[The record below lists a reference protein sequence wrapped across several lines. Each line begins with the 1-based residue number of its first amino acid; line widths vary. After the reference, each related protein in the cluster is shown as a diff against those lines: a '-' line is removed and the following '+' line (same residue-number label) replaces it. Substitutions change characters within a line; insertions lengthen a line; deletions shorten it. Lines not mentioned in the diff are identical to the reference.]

1 MNTTSSI
8 INLEVSDGSMAAFV
22 SRPNDEESHP
32 AVIVIQEIFGVNAN
46 IKKITE
52 TFAAEGY
59 ISVAPDLFHRSGHL
73 LDVPYSDMD
82 TARNL
87 AGSTT
92 PSALI
97 SDLETVVRHL
107 QADPFALQG
116 KLGITGYCFGGRVSF
131 LAATSIQGISAA
143 AIYYGGGIAAEGGP
157 LDAASSITAPI
168 IGFFGENDQN
178 PSPDDVNKIS
188 DQLKSL
194 GKTHEFH
201 SYAGAGHGFMCEDRG
216 SYNEAA
222 AADAWEK
229 TRAFFSDQ
237 LA

>member
-1 MNTTSSI
+1 MNITSSL

-22 SRPNDEESHP
+22 SRPKDDESHP
-32 AVIVIQEIFGVNAN
+32 AIIVIQEIFGVNAN
-46 IKKITE
+46 IRKITE
-52 TFAAEGY
+52 TFAAQGY
-59 ISVAPDLFHRSGHL
+59 ISVAPDLFHRSGSL
-73 LDVPYSDMD
+73 LDIPYSEMD
-82 TARNL
+82 TARGL

-92 PSALI
+92 PDSLI

-143 AIYYGGGIAAEGGP
+143 AIYYGGGIASEGGP
-157 LDAASSITAPI
+157 LNSAAAISAPI

-178 PSPDDVNKIS
+178 PSPDDVDRIANE
-188 DQLKSL
+188 LKSL

-201 SYAGAGHGFMCEDRG
+201 SYAGAGHGFMCDDRG

-222 AADAWEK
+222 ANDAWEK
-229 TRAFFSDQ
+229 TFAFFSDQ